1 MTEKDLV
8 ENGDD
13 DGGGQA
19 RSDNT
24 SRNSSPEDDYDA
36 AVLALIEF
44 DRSLVEGRATK
55 LRILHDI
62 VKDMFEAKVM
72 FEQHYAADLTAVSSF
87 AVFHSEKSVRSEVK
101 TFVRNALNRI
111 GVAIKWEG
119 RDVKD
124 VPVRKEPATSHEKMK
139 MLASIYE
146 EPSQSS

>member
-8 ENGDD
+8 ENGDE
-13 DGGGQA
+13 GRQA
-19 RSDNT
+19 RSDNA

-62 VKDMFEAKVM
+62 VKDIFEAKVV

-87 AVFHSEKSVRSEVK
+87 AIFHPEKSVRSEVK
-101 TFVRNALNRI
+101 AFVRDALNRV
-111 GVAIKWEG
+111 GVRIKWEG
-119 RDVKD
+119 RDVKE
-124 VPVRKEPATSHEKMK
+124 VPLRDEPASEHEKMN
-139 MLASIYE
+139 MLTTINRVL
-146 EPSQSS
+146 

>member
-1 MTEKDLV
+1 MTQNDLLK
-8 ENGDD
+8 NGAGDE
-13 DGGGQA
+13 GARA
-19 RSDNT
+19 RSEST
-24 SRNSSPEDDYDA
+24 SQNSPQEDDYEA

-62 VKDMFEAKVM
+62 VGDMFEAKVV
-72 FEQHYAADLTAVSSF
+72 FEQHYAANLTVVSSF

-101 TFVRNALNRI
+101 AFVRDALNRI

-124 VPVRKEPATSHEKMK
+124 VPLRDEPASSHEKMN
-139 MLASIYE
+139 MISTINE
-146 EPSQSS
+146 VH